1 LIVKQSYY
9 FSVTTKEVSSV
20 KNSPC
25 SHLVWFFRK
34 PYFCFSILTTWFLWN
49 HALDSQNFLSGILTD

>member
-1 LIVKQSYY
+1 M
-9 FSVTTKEVSSV
+9 TTKEVSSV

-49 HALDSQNFLSGILTD
+49 HVLDSQSFLSDILTD